1 MKNPLIP
8 MSAVTGRPTKDFIK
22 WFMGEFRRVGI
33 TQFLVYPRAGCEVPY
48 LSEEWFTTVGWILKT
63 AEKLDFEAVWLYDEF
78 NWPSGQCGGR
88 VMAEKPEYG
97 SQFLTAEKLAD
108 GK

>member
-88 VMAEKPEYG
+88 VMA
-97 SQFLTAEKLAD
+97 
-108 GK
+108 

>member
-33 TQFLVYPRAGCEVPY
+33 TQFLV
-48 LSEEWFTTVGWILKT
+48 
-63 AEKLDFEAVWLYDEF
+63 
-78 NWPSGQCGGR
+78 
-88 VMAEKPEYG
+88 
-97 SQFLTAEKLAD
+97 
-108 GK
+108 